1 MVIKRQIA
9 VSIGGLRVLP
19 TENPLLQD
27 DALCLELNRLKEVT
41 ELELDAGK
49 LCNAGSDLFVHGP
62 RNL

>member
-1 MVIKRQIA
+1 MF
-9 VSIGGLRVLP
+9 P

-49 LCNAGSDLFVHGP
+49 LCNAGSDLFVHGS
-62 RNL
+62 RDL